1 MSVCLSVQV
10 HFPTHA
16 THAVGTR
23 NRMVLCVSVQVW
35 STDHVTQDG
44 EDAWMR
50 EVNGTV
56 CVCAGVVNRP
66 CRTGSRRREDEGIES
81 YCVWM

>member
-1 MSVCLSVQV
+1 MDAENPV
-10 HFPTHA
+10 
-16 THAVGTR
+16 
-23 NRMVLCVSVQVW
+23 VLCVSVQVW

-44 EDAWMR
+44 EDVWMR

-66 CRTGSRRREDEGIES
+66 CRTGRRRREDEGIES
-81 YCVWM
+81 YCVWT